1 MLLTLNYEQI
11 SEVIAPTL
19 KGLEMEDELS
29 MRRYEV
35 AALRKFYQEVMP
47 AIKTLSPTLK
57 LMALKPTNT
66 KREQSAWE
74 VLLRERE

>member
-1 MLLTLNYEQI
+1 MSKFPKL
-11 SEVIAPTL
+11 SPPPL
-19 KGLEMEDELS
+19 KGLEMEDELN

-35 AALRKFYQEVMP
+35 VALRKFYQEVMP